1 MLTDGNGGGSNEK
14 DVDDD
19 EEDGDDIDKD
29 GADDIAETLRTEGK
43 ERLAVDGKGGGFA
56 SLLSRVDCDCGG
68 DGAGGGGARGVGEL
82 LLSGPLEAGF
92 LLSSSS
98 I

>member
-1 MLTDGNGGGSNEK
+1 MLTDGNGGGANEK

-29 GADDIAETLRTEGK
+29 AADGIAETIGTGGK

-56 SLLSRVDCDCGG
+56 SLLSYG
-68 DGAGGGGARGVGEL
+68 DGGGGGGALGVGKL
-82 LLSGPLEAGF
+82 LLSGPLVAEF